1 MGYDQ
6 QCLGLKIWKWLI
18 RQLMAFFYKEIDDQ
32 SLNFGVHFDF
42 YTQSLTSLKWGY
54 KLI

>member
-1 MGYDQ
+1 
-6 QCLGLKIWKWLI
+6 
-18 RQLMAFFYKEIDDQ
+18 MAYPPFDGIFYKEIDDQ
-32 SLNFGVHFDF
+32 SLNLGVHFDF